1 MPETYQAEWSEE
13 LCTYKK
19 TPKHDW
25 SSHAAGA
32 WRYLPMAGKEPLP
45 PDEDELDPIAD
56 LLRPKSL
63 DEHWRDYVSERVD
76 QGDDPDQ
83 FLQLN

>member
-1 MPETYQAEWSEE
+1 
-13 LCTYKK
+13 
-19 TPKHDW
+19 
-25 SSHAAGA
+25 
-32 WRYLPMAGKEPLP
+32 MAGKEPLP